1 MKVILSRKG
10 FDSTAG
16 GYPSPILDARELI
29 SFPIPENTDDDKV
42 LPDYYNL
49 PKIRYADHKTSQGI
63 TYLELLSQLLP
74 PNNQEIKLEGKPS
87 IQLDNQAFCHYDPQ
101 IYNPSTH
108 SETPKYK
115 GLFGQ
120 SEIALRHLENN
131 KVGAGDLFLFFGW
144 FRDTKRK
151 PDGTYKYVRGTDK
164 HVIWGWLEVER
175 VIDVKHDKVQDSDL
189 RKHPHFSLERDENK
203 VFVSKDKLSFLPDLP
218 GAGVF
223 QYHDK
228 LVLTKKGMS
237 RSKWDLPAY
246 FKGKIS
252 YHSEASFKKDY
263 FQSAGRGQEFVVDAD
278 AEIMKWVKDLFM

>member
-1 MKVILSRKG
+1 MKEILSRKG

-29 SFPIPENTDDDKV
+29 SFPIPENMAHAT
-42 LPDYYNL
+42 PDYRKL
-49 PKIRYADHKTSQGI
+49 PRIRYADHKTSQGI
-63 TYLELLSQLLP
+63 TYLDLLSQLLP
-74 PNNQEIKLEGKPS
+74 PNNQNLKFREERIPLEE
-87 IQLDNQAFCHYDPQ
+87 AFCHYDPQ

-120 SEIALRHLENN
+120 TKSALGHLVKENI
-131 KVGAGDLFLFFGW
+131 GAGDLFLFFGW

-151 PDGTYKYVRGTDK
+151 PDGTYEYVQGTDK

-175 VIDVKHDKVQDSDL
+175 VIDVKRDKVQDSDL
-189 RKHPHFSLERDENK
+189 RKHPHFSLVRDENK

-252 YHSEASFKKDY
+252 YHTEASFKKDY
-263 FQSAGRGQEFVVDAD
+263 FQSAGIGQEFVVDAD
-278 AEIMKWVKDLFM
+278 DKIMKWVKNLFI

>member
-29 SFPIPENTDDDKV
+29 SFPIPENMAHAT
-42 LPDYYNL
+42 PDYRKL
-49 PKIRYADHKTSQGI
+49 PRIRYADHKTSQGI
-63 TYLELLSQLLP
+63 TYLDLLSQLLP
-74 PNNQEIKLEGKPS
+74 PNNQNLKFREERIPLEE
-87 IQLDNQAFCHYDPQ
+87 AFCHYDPQ

-120 SEIALRHLENN
+120 TKSALGHLVKENI
-131 KVGAGDLFLFFGW
+131 GAGDLFLFFGW

-151 PDGTYKYVRGTDK
+151 PDGTYEYVQGTDK

-175 VIDVKHDKVQDSDL
+175 VIDVKRDKVQDSDL
-189 RKHPHFSLERDENK
+189 RKHPHFSLVRDENK

-252 YHSEASFKKDY
+252 YHTEASFKKDY
-263 FQSAGRGQEFVVDAD
+263 FQSAGIGQEFVVDAD
-278 AEIMKWVKDLFM
+278 DKIMKWVKNLFI

>member
-1 MKVILSRKG
+1 MKEILSRKG

-29 SFPIPENTDDDKV
+29 SFPIPENMAHAT
-42 LPDYYNL
+42 PDYRKL
-49 PKIRYADHKTSQGI
+49 PRIRYADHKTSQGI
-63 TYLELLSQLLP
+63 TYLDLLSQLLP
-74 PNNQEIKLEGKPS
+74 PDDDQNLNREGDPYPLNKVY
-87 IQLDNQAFCHYDPQ
+87 CHYDPQ

-120 SEIALRHLENN
+120 TGSALGHLVGKNI
-131 KVGAGDLFLFFGW
+131 GAGDLFLFFGW
-144 FRDTKRK
+144 FRDTKRR

-175 VIDVKHDKVQDSDL
+175 VIDVTPGATQDPGL
-189 RKHPHFSLERDENK
+189 KNHPHYYLRELEYNK
-203 VFVSKDKLSFLPDLP
+203 IYVSKDKLSFLPDLP

-252 YHSEASFKKDY
+252 YHTEASFKKDY
-263 FQSAGRGQEFVVDAD
+263 FQSAGIGQEFVVDAD
-278 AEIMKWVKDLFM
+278 DKIMKWVKNLFI

>member
-29 SFPIPENTDDDKV
+29 SFPIPENMDKV
-42 LPDYYNL
+42 MPDYYNL
-49 PKIRYADHKTSQGI
+49 HKIRYADHKTSQGI

-74 PNNQEIKLEGKPS
+74 PNNQNLNLEGKPYP
-87 IQLDNQAFCHYDPQ
+87 LNKAYCHYDPQ
-101 IYNPSTH
+101 IFNPSTH

-120 SEIALRHLENN
+120 TGSALGHLVKENI
-131 KVGAGDLFLFFGW
+131 GAGDLFLFFGW
-144 FRDTKRK
+144 FRDTKRR
-151 PDGTYKYVRGTDK
+151 PDGTYEYVRGTDK

-175 VIDVKHDKVQDSDL
+175 VIDVKRDKVQDSCL
-189 RKHPHFSLERDENK
+189 RKHPHFSLKRDENK

-223 QYHDK
+223 QYHEK

-237 RSKWDLPAY
+237 RTKWDLPAY

-263 FQSAGRGQEFVVDAD
+263 FQSANRGQEFVVDAD
-278 AEIMKWVKDLFM
+278 DKIMGWVKDLFM

>member
-1 MKVILSRKG
+1 MKEILSRKG

-29 SFPIPENTDDDKV
+29 SFPIPENMAHAT
-42 LPDYYNL
+42 PDYRKL
-49 PKIRYADHKTSQGI
+49 PRIRYADHKTSQGI
-63 TYLELLSQLLP
+63 TYLDLLSQLLP
-74 PNNQEIKLEGKPS
+74 PNNQNLKFREERIPLEE
-87 IQLDNQAFCHYDPQ
+87 AFCHYDPQ

-120 SEIALRHLENN
+120 TKSALGHLVKENI
-131 KVGAGDLFLFFGW
+131 GAGDLFLFFGW

-151 PDGTYKYVRGTDK
+151 PDGTYEYVQGTDK

-175 VIDVKHDKVQDSDL
+175 VIDVKRDKVQDSDL
-189 RKHPHFSLERDENK
+189 RKHPHFSLVRDENK

-218 GAGVF
+218 GTGVF

-252 YHSEASFKKDY
+252 YHTEASFKKDY
-263 FQSAGRGQEFVVDAD
+263 FQSAGIGQEFVVDAD
-278 AEIMKWVKDLFM
+278 DKIMKWVKNLFI